1 LGGWA
6 EAAVN
11 DLTMTSSAGEPEMA
25 LDCLAKLQP
34 AGAARAFFE
43 SLATA
48 QPDPER
54 QEERR
59 RRQVGLVL
67 ALGRAAEDDAC
78 QAALEP
84 RSPEVALV
92 VTRSLAQLGT
102 RRSTECY
109 LDAASRGNPDAR
121 AATAANLNFLALN
134 LHIAPG
140 DAFAAATR
148 LARDSDPVVRS
159 AAASSLVLFD
169 ERTARKLLTP
179 LATDPEPAVRAAAEE
194 TLAKLEPLRKL
205 EEELMS
211 HR

>member
-1 LGGWA
+1 
-6 EAAVN
+6 
-11 DLTMTSSAGEPEMA
+11 MA

-48 QPDPER
+48 EPTPER

-92 VTRSLAQLGT
+92 ATRSLAQLGT

-109 LDAASRGNPDAR
+109 LDASSRGDPDAR
-121 AATAANLNFLALN
+121 AAAAANLNFLALN
-134 LHIAPG
+134 LRIAPG

-148 LARDSDPVVRS
+148 LARDSDPVVRA

-179 LATDPEPAVRAAAEE
+179 LATDPDSAVRAAAEE

-205 EEELMS
+205 EEELLS
-211 HR
+211 R

>member
-1 LGGWA
+1 MGLGR
-6 EAAVN
+6 EAVESHLQLTGAV
-11 DLTMTSSAGEPEMA
+11 G
-25 LDCLAKLQP
+25 
-34 AGAARAFFE
+34 
-43 SLATA
+43 
-48 QPDPER
+48 
-54 QEERR
+54 
-59 RRQVGLVL
+59 QVGLGPAAQGVL
-67 ALGRAAEDDAC
+67 GDDAC

-121 AATAANLNFLALN
+121 AAAAANLNFLALN

-179 LATDPEPAVRAAAEE
+179 LATDPDSAVRAAAEE

-211 HR
+211 R